1 MNILCTNDDGYMASG
16 IRVLAAAAEGFGSV
30 STVAPDR
37 EQSATSHSLTLHHP
51 LRARQTAGGAFAVD
65 GTPTDCVI
73 LGVNELLS
81 ERPDICLSGVN
92 HGPNMGEDVLYSGTV
107 AAAME
112 ATVMGI
118 PSIALSYA
126 GDRFEELEAWQG
138 VVRTILEGILG
149 RDGFPEDTL
158 FNVNLPAVAPDDVRG
173 IKVTSLG
180 RRRYAES
187 ILRAK
192 DPMGKEYFW
201 IGGGSVTWRG
211 PEDSDFQAV
220 ADGYVSVTPLHLDLT
235 NYKLLEEI
243 RAWDLAL

>member
-1 MNILCTNDDGYMASG
+1 MKFLCTNDDGYMATG
-16 IRVLAAAAEGFGSV
+16 LGVLVSAANALGSV

-37 EQSATSHSLTLHHP
+37 EQSATSHSLTLHNP
-51 LRARQTAGGAFAVD
+51 LRARRTVDGVFVVD

-73 LGVNELLS
+73 LGVNELLP
-81 ERPDICLSGVN
+81 ERPQICLSGVN

-118 PSIALSYA
+118 PSIAFSFV
-126 GDRFEELEAWQG
+126 GDRFEELEGWQA
-138 VVRTILEGILG
+138 VVQAILEGILE
-149 RDGFPEDTL
+149 RDTFPEDTL
-158 FNVNLPAVAPDDVRG
+158 FNVNLPAVPVGEVRG

-201 IGGGSVTWRG
+201 IGGGSVSWRG

-220 ADGYVSVTPLHLDLT
+220 EDGYVSVTPLHLDLT

-243 RAWDLAL
+243 RAWKLGL

>member
-1 MNILCTNDDGYMASG
+1 MNILCTNDDGYTASG
-16 IRVLAAAAEGFGSV
+16 IRVLAAAAEGLGSV

-51 LRARQTAGGAFAVD
+51 LRARQTADGAFAVD